1 MGLQGLDLSFCDRVT
16 DRSMVHIASGLF
28 NLRSL
33 SLVAC
38 KVTDEGIA
46 KICKTLAD
54 LHVLNIGQCSSLTDV
69 SLGHIGARLR
79 NLEAMD
85 LYGCNEISL
94 EALETLRLSCP
105 SLKDINFNLWH

>member
-1 MGLQGLDLSFCDRVT
+1 
-16 DRSMVHIASGLF
+16 MVHIASGLF

-38 KVTDEGIA
+38 KITDEGIS

-54 LHVLNIGQCSSLTDV
+54 LHVLNIGQCSSLTDI
-69 SLGHIGARLR
+69 SLQHIGARLR

-85 LYGCNEISL
+85 LYGCNEISHQ
-94 EALETLRLSCP
+94 ALHTLRLSSP
-105 SLKDINFNLWH
+105 NLKDINFNLWH

>member
-1 MGLQGLDLSFCDRVT
+1 
-16 DRSMVHIASGLF
+16 MVHIASGLF

-38 KVTDEGIA
+38 KISDEGIS

-54 LHVLNIGQCSSLTDV
+54 LHVLNIGQCSSLTDI
-69 SLGHIGARLR
+69 SLHHIGARLR

-85 LYGCNEISL
+85 LYGCNEISHQ
-94 EALETLRLSCP
+94 ALHTLRLSSP
-105 SLKDINFNLWH
+105 NLKDINFNLWH